1 MSSFYGLIIEPSR
14 DEKPQNTESFCLS
27 ILTTYT
33 SDSSTKVLTCLLL
46 PCIFFSTRFLNMCE
60 AIICSFIGW
69 PTGIGILWKWTSTL
83 KKVACDGECR
93 LAWLHVIRNF
103 LLNEIYDFLKLFLG
117 LHLYLDSLLKIISS
131 LFSHFCL
138 FQNAILHKI
147 LKLRFLKL

>member
-1 MSSFYGLIIEPSR
+1 MVWLLNLQGMKNSKI
-14 DEKPQNTESFCLS
+14 QSFCLS

-33 SDSSTKVLTCLLL
+33 SDSTTKILTCLLL
-46 PCIFFSTRFLNMCE
+46 PYIFFSTRFLNMCK
-60 AIICSFIGW
+60 AIISSFTGW

-93 LAWLHVIRNF
+93 LAWLHAIRNF
-103 LLNEIYDFLKLFLG
+103 LLNEIYDFLKLFLR

-138 FQNAILHKI
+138 FQNAILHKM